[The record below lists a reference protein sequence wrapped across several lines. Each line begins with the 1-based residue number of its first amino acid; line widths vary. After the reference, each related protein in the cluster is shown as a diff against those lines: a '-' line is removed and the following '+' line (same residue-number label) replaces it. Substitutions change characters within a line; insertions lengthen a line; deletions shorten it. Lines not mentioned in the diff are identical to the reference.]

1 MTTEDERFAAA
12 VAAVERVAA
21 TCGVPILLIG
31 AYARDLLLEEWGA
44 KASGRRTRDVDF
56 AVRVHDWI
64 GFRILRDALLA
75 TGQFQEGASVHQ
87 VLFQGRMEVDLVPFG
102 EIAGPDGRLSCWPED
117 FRNEMNVIG
126 YQEAYDRAGICPG
139 GSVPMVT
146 LPAFVGLK
154 VLSWNEDPDR
164 RAKDAVDLAFV
175 LRNLAVMDGVLD
187 AVSEWPDEDWD
198 DLDRRCQRWLG
209 TQVGSVFGERSR
221 MAIGAILSRESSPS
235 GNWRMARQMASVYPR
250 SEEARLALERLLE
263 GLGSGSGEVRPG

>member
-1 MTTEDERFAAA
+1 MTTEDERFTAAM
-12 VAAVERVAA
+12 AAVESVASR
-21 TCGVPILLIG
+21 CGVPILLIG

-56 AVRVHDWI
+56 AVRIHDWN
-64 GFRILRDALLA
+64 GFRILREALLA
-75 TGQFQEGASVHQ
+75 TGQFLDGANVHQ

-117 FRNEMNVIG
+117 FRNELNVLG
-126 YQEAYDRAGICPG
+126 YQEAYDCAGICPG
-139 GSVPMVT
+139 GGVPMVT

-175 LRNLAVMDGVLD
+175 LKNLSVMDGILD
-187 AVSEWPDEDWD
+187 AVSEWPDEDWE

-209 TQVGSVFGERSR
+209 TQVRSVFGERSQV
-221 MAIGAILSRESSPS
+221 ALGAILSRESSPS
-235 GNWRMARQMASVYPR
+235 GNWRLVRQMASEYPR